1 MASKWFD
8 KKEEAI
14 KLRKRGLSFNEIKNK
29 LGISKSTMSGW
40 FRDVLLTD
48 QQKNKLSDQRCKGLI
63 RARKKASEWHRKE
76 KEKRLL
82 CAKDEAE
89 LVLNELSLN
98 NKNILELALAM
109 LYMGEGI
116 KGNKETGLGNSNP
129 LILKAFLCIL
139 RKNYKIDITKIRCEL
154 YLRDDQNEKKIKSF
168 WAKELKL
175 PMENFKY
182 VHFDKRTRGSK
193 TFPDYKGVCMLRCSN
208 VAIQRKLL
216 NISSGFCERIIS
228 MRP

>member
-14 KLRKRGLSFNEIKNK
+14 KLRKQGLSYNEIKNK
-29 LGISKSTMSGW
+29 LGIPKSTLSGW
-40 FRDVLLTD
+40 FRDILLTKK
-48 QQKNKLSDQRCKGLI
+48 QKDKLLKQWRKGLI
-63 RARKKASEWHRKE
+63 GAREKASEWHRKE
-76 KEKRLL
+76 KEKRLF
-82 CAKDEAE
+82 CAKDEADK
-89 LVLNELSLN
+89 VLNGLSLN
-98 NKNILELALAM
+98 KKNILELALAM

-139 RKNYKIDITKIRCEL
+139 KKSYKIDIAKVRCEL
-154 YLRDDQNEKKIKSF
+154 YLRADQNEKKIKNF
-168 WAKELKL
+168 WSKELEL

-182 VHFDKRTRGSK
+182 VHFDKRTEGSK

-216 NISSGFCERIIS
+216 NISNGFCERIIN